1 MCGCLSVRGG
11 GVRVL
16 WEEMHFL
23 RPEFPGPGFYLG
35 RPPRRTCTLDS
46 RRMCFT
52 CLHGVC
58 VCACVCS
65 WACVEVPRYT
75 FYAVNLFVDV
85 VPLPLFF
92 LRYNL
97 FMVLYPSGIS
107 GEHGVVGCWG
117 RA

>member
-1 MCGCLSVRGG
+1 
-11 GVRVL
+11 
-16 WEEMHFL
+16 
-23 RPEFPGPGFYLG
+23 
-35 RPPRRTCTLDS
+35 
-46 RRMCFT
+46 MCFT
-52 CLHGVC
+52 CLHVC
-58 VCACVCS
+58 VRVCS

-107 GEHGVVGCWG
+107 GEHGVVGCSGGHRDVLCWVEHG
-117 RA
+117 RAWGGW

>member
-1 MCGCLSVRGG
+1 MCARLASH
-11 GVRVL
+11 VL
-16 WEEMHFL
+16 HL
-23 RPEFPGPGFYLG
+23 LA
-35 RPPRRTCTLDS
+35 
-46 RRMCFT
+46 
-52 CLHGVC
+52 HVC
-58 VCACVCS
+58 VCACACS

-117 RA
+117 GHRGVLG